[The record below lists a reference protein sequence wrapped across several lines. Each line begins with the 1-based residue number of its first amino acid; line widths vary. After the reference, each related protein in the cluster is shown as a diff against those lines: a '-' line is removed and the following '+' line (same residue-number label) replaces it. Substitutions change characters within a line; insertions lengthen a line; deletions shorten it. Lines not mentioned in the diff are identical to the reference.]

1 MGQRSRRRGAVIDM
15 DALSVG
21 EIRRGRTS
29 DVQGGFEAGDK
40 NGGVLVSKA
49 AEVEEHADPE
59 QSRA

>member
-15 DALSVG
+15 DALYDLMG
-21 EIRRGRTS
+21 GGRTS

-40 NGGVLVSKA
+40 NGGVLVSKT

-59 QSRA
+59 QSRV